1 MDTRQLIRIQENI
14 ARRLFVVNTEEQQ
27 RFYPADIVKRRSV
40 KIQKQLTEIIERV
53 EQLNELQPTG
63 GRGALTEPLYTDEE
77 QKKIDDTLNEL
88 DRLKDRVLR
97 IQDLHD
103 VSEFGE
109 PIDEFG
115 QPIR

>member
-27 RFYPADIVKRRSV
+27 QFYPADIV
-40 KIQKQLTEIIERV
+40 IQKQLTEIIERV